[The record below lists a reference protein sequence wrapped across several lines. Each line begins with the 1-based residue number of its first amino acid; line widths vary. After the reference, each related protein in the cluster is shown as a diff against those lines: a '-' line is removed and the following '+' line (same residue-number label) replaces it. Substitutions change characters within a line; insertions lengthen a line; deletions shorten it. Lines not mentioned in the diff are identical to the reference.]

1 MCIIIGNVHQLI
13 GHCLIALNPYL
24 QIVIHKKNLP
34 IISRTLGI
42 ISQKFKIIK
51 HATIS
56 VAKRIS
62 AEFKEYWQFLDAYVD
77 LTSEDGLQRLETHL
91 NNLIEEQVNL

>member
-1 MCIIIGNVHQLI
+1 MCIIIANVHQFI

-24 QIVIHKKNLP
+24 QIVILKKFYLLY
-34 IISRTLGI
+34 LGI